1 MPFDRG
7 SFTFTMFEI
16 PGELPEDFAACFLP
30 GKAGT
35 LDSVSSE
42 TQLGWVT
49 GRHLLDTNIDEA
61 SIMRGGAYCLT
72 LRQAV
77 RKIPA
82 SLLNALCMREEQVFL
97 AANPGREYVSGKDKR
112 RIKEEVTERHISKMP
127 PALSGIPMLLE
138 PHTKLVYLGTSSQT
152 QIDLFVD
159 QFYRATK
166 LELIQLTPA
175 LILDREFHTTPTAVP
190 VLELSGNPN
199 ASGEPAIGR
208 DFLTWLLYYCETT
221 GKVTVGNNEC
231 DAMIEAPLLFSGDG
245 DALGAGEAAIKKG
258 DSPIRSAEVK
268 AALGVGKKL
277 RKAKVSFTRDDNSIW
292 SGTFDADNFLFGS
305 FTLPES
311 EEMSPED
318 VFADRVRAL
327 GDFRE
332 ILIEYFKTF
341 AKAMLE
347 NYDTTL
353 ADMRKWVKDRE
364 AI

>member
-16 PGELPEDFAACFLP
+16 DGDIPEDFASCFLP
-30 GKAGT
+30 NKAGT
-35 LDSVSSE
+35 LDSVSAE
-42 TQLGWVT
+42 PQLGWVT
-49 GRHLLDTNIDEA
+49 GKHLLDTNIDETT
-61 SIMRGGAYCLT
+61 ITRGGAYCLT

-82 SLLNALCMREEQVFL
+82 SLLNALCLREEQAFL

-112 RIKEEVTERHISKMP
+112 RIKEDVTERHISKMP

-138 PHTKLVYLGTSSQT
+138 PHTKLLYLGTASQT

-175 LILDREFHTTPTAVP
+175 LILDREFHTTPAALP
-190 VLELSGNPN
+190 NLELSGSPN
-199 ASGEPAIGR
+199 APAEPAIGR
-208 DFLTWLLYYCETT
+208 DFLTWLLYYCEKV
-221 GKVTVGNNEC
+221 GKVTVGNNDF

-245 DALGAGEAAIKKG
+245 DALGSGEAAIKKG

-277 RKAKVSFTRDDNSIW
+277 RKAKVSLTRDDNSIW
-292 SGTFDADNFLFGS
+292 SGTFDADNFVFGS
-305 FTLPES
+305 FSLPES
-311 EEMSPED
+311 EEMNPDE

-332 ILIEYFKTF
+332 AWIEYFKLF
-341 AKAMLE
+341 AKAMIE
-347 NYDTTL
+347 NYDETL
-353 ADMRKWVKDRE
+353 TAMRQWVKDRE

>member
-16 PGELPEDFAACFLP
+16 DGDIPEDFANCFLP

-35 LDSVSSE
+35 LDSVSAE

-49 GRHLLDTNIDEA
+49 GKHLLDTNIDETT
-61 SIMRGGAYCLT
+61 ITRGGAYCLT

-82 SLLNALCMREEQVFL
+82 SLLNALCMREEQAFL
-97 AANPGREYVSGKDKR
+97 AANPGREYVSGKDKK
-112 RIKEEVTERHISKMP
+112 RIKEDVTERHISKMP
-127 PALSGIPMLLE
+127 PALSGIPMVLE
-138 PHTKLVYLGTSSQT
+138 PHSKLLYLGTASQT

-175 LILDREFHTTPTAVP
+175 LILDREFHTTPAALP
-190 VLELSGNPN
+190 NLELSGNPN
-199 ASGEPAIGR
+199 APTEPAIGR
-208 DFLTWLLYYCETT
+208 DFLTWLLYYCEKI
-221 GKVTVGNNEC
+221 GKVTVGNNDF

-277 RKAKVSFTRDDNSIW
+277 RKAKISLTRDDNSIW
-292 SGTFDADNFLFGS
+292 SGTFDADNFVFGS
-305 FTLPES
+305 FKLPES
-311 EEMSPED
+311 EEMNPDE

-332 ILIEYFKTF
+332 AWIEYFKLF
-341 AKAMLE
+341 AKAMIE
-347 NYDTTL
+347 NYDETL
-353 ADMRKWVKDRE
+353 TAMRQWVKDRE